1 MKIQKPSKAFLLSL
15 SLLLALTAPVL
26 SVGMNFAPQ
35 VVPDPNMAS
44 YNAFWDGAVGSRGY
58 WGSLPQPPNNVF
70 SKTFDTKGFK
80 SMYHL
85 NSMSPFMSER
95 VGDFDKMVPFYSP
108 YSASMFT
115 YMPTKS
121 NHLTNK
127 QLGAY
132 SYDPN
137 EPRYSKLYKQYF
149 RFFNYNLD
157 RICKAVG
164 YIVYVCVW
172 WGGCKGILG

>member
-1 MKIQKPSKAFLLSL
+1 MKIQKSL
-15 SLLLALTAPVL
+15 EGKLLAMWVTLIWL
-26 SVGMNFAPQ
+26 KSGECVGMNFAPQ

-58 WGSLPQPPNNVF
+58 WGSLPQPPNSVF
-70 SKTFDTKGFK
+70 SPTFDTHGYK

-137 EPRYSKLYKQYF
+137 EPRYAKLYKSYF

-157 RICKAVG
+157 RICKSF
-164 YIVYVCVW
+164 
-172 WGGCKGILG
+172 ILILIKILNFW

>member
-1 MKIQKPSKAFLLSL
+1 MKIQKPSEAILLSIG
-15 SLLLALTAPVL
+15 LALLWFNTVQTQ
-26 SVGMNFAPQ
+26 GMNFSPQ

-58 WGSLPQPPNNVF
+58 WGSLPQPPNSVF
-70 SKTFDTKGFK
+70 SPTFDTHGYK

-137 EPRYSKLYKQYF
+137 EPRYAKLYKSYF

-157 RICKAVG
+157 RICKQFFFIIG
-164 YIVYVCVW
+164 YIENND
-172 WGGCKGILG
+172 